1 MMKKGI
7 VVRKCKTR
15 RMFLAVLAAF
25 VLVAITI
32 CAISLND
39 PAVLLLSLP
48 ILVIIAPMAIYFFS
62 WQLHF
67 EENQVENRVYF
78 RKVKTY
84 SYAQLREV
92 NRRYYTSE
100 NNFCVCMVFSDGKSI
115 KFRMDDDGA
124 ELAVKELQRHRSI
137 KAE

>member
-1 MMKKGI
+1 MKKGI
-7 VVRKCKTR
+7 TVRKCKAHR
-15 RMFLAVLAAF
+15 VFLVVFAAIVLA
-25 VLVAITI
+25 AITI

-39 PAVLLLSLP
+39 PAVLLFNIP
-48 ILVIIAPMAIYFFS
+48 ILAIIAPMAIYFFT

-67 EENQVENRVYF
+67 DENQVQKRVFF
-78 RKVKTY
+78 RKVTTY

-92 NRRYYTSE
+92 KRRYYTSE
-100 NNFCVCMVFSDGKSI
+100 NNFCVYMIFSDGKTI

>member
-1 MMKKGI
+1 MKISI
-7 VVRKCKTR
+7 VVRKCKAHR
-15 RMFLAVLAAF
+15 VFLAVF
-25 VLVAITI
+25 VAIVLTAIAI
-32 CAISLND
+32 CAILLND
-39 PAVLLLSLP
+39 PAVLLFNIS

-67 EENQVENRVYF
+67 DENQVQKRVFF
-78 RKVKTY
+78 RKVKAY

-92 NRRYYTSE
+92 KRRYYISE

-137 KAE
+137 TAE

>member
-1 MMKKGI
+1 MKKGI

-15 RMFLAVLAAF
+15 RMFLAVFAAF

-62 WQLHF
+62 LHLHF
-67 EENQVENRVYF
+67 DQNQVENRVYF

-92 NRRYYTSE
+92 KRRYYTSE
-100 NNFCVCMVFSDGKSI
+100 NNFCVYMYFSDGESI

-124 ELAVKELQRHRSI
+124 ESAVKELQRHRSI
-137 KAE
+137 QL

>member
-1 MMKKGI
+1 MKKRI
-7 VVRKCKTR
+7 VVRKCKTYR
-15 RMFLAVLAAF
+15 VFLAVLAAF

-39 PAVLLLSLP
+39 PAVLLFNLP

-62 WQLHF
+62 WQLLF
-67 EENQVENRVYF
+67 DENQVQKRVFF

-92 NRRYYTSE
+92 KRRYYTSE
-100 NNFCVCMVFSDGKSI
+100 NNFCVYMYFSDGESI

-124 ELAVKELQRHRSI
+124 ESAVKELQRHRSI

>member
-1 MMKKGI
+1 MKKGI
-7 VVRKCKTR
+7 VVRKCKAHR
-15 RMFLAVLAAF
+15 VFLAVFAAF
-25 VLVAITI
+25 VWIAITI
-32 CAISLND
+32 SAISWND
-39 PAVLLLSLP
+39 PVVLLFNLP

-67 EENQVENRVYF
+67 DENQVENRVYF

-92 NRRYYTSE
+92 KRRYYTSE

>member
-1 MMKKGI
+1 MKKGI

-15 RMFLAVLAAF
+15 RMFLAVFAAF

-62 WQLHF
+62 LQLHF
-67 EENQVENRVYF
+67 DQNQVENRVYF

-92 NRRYYTSE
+92 KRRYYTSE
-100 NNFCVCMVFSDGKSI
+100 NNFCVYMYFSDGESI

-124 ELAVKELQRHRSI
+124 ESAVKELQRHRSI
-137 KAE
+137 QL

>member
-1 MMKKGI
+1 MKKGI
-7 VVRKCKTR
+7 VVRKCKAHR
-15 RMFLAVLAAF
+15 VFLSVFAAF
-25 VLVAITI
+25 VWIAITI
-32 CAISLND
+32 SAISWND
-39 PAVLLLSLP
+39 PAVLLFNLP
-48 ILVIIAPMAIYFFS
+48 ILLIIASMAIYFFT

-67 EENQVENRVYF
+67 DENQVQKRVFF

-92 NRRYYTSE
+92 KRRYYTSE
-100 NNFCVCMVFSDGKSI
+100 NNFCVYMIFSDGKTI

>member
-1 MMKKGI
+1 MKKGI
-7 VVRKCKTR
+7 TVRKCKAHR
-15 RMFLAVLAAF
+15 AFLVVFAAIVLA
-25 VLVAITI
+25 AITI

-48 ILVIIAPMAIYFFS
+48 VLVIIAPMAIYFFS
-62 WQLHF
+62 WQLLF
-67 EENQVENRVYF
+67 DENQVQKRVFF

-92 NRRYYTSE
+92 KRRYYTSE
-100 NNFCVCMVFSDGKSI
+100 NNFCVYMYFSDGKSI